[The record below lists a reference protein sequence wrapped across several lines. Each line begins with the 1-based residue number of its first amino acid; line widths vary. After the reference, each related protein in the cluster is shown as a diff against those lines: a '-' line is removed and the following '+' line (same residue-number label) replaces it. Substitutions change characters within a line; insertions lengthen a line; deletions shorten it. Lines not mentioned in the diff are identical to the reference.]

1 MPRKHDFRNQNEPV
15 KAEQGGGMNMST
27 VKNICEATKA
37 GNHNKVAELTKQA
50 LDEGIEIDQI
60 LEDGFIPAMAAVGAD
75 FAEGKC
81 YIPEM
86 LMSARA
92 MKTGMEVLKPMLVG
106 VKIKTFAKVVLGTV
120 EGDMHD
126 IGKNLVGMM
135 LEGSGVEVIDLGVD
149 VSPAQFIEATKT
161 HEPDF
166 LALSALLTTT
176 MITMEETIKA
186 LKEAGLRDQ
195 VKVLF
200 GGAPVSQKFA
210 DEIGAD
216 GYGANVGEAM
226 NIIKELMT

>member
-1 MPRKHDFRNQNEPV
+1 
-15 KAEQGGGMNMST
+15 MST
-27 VKNICEATKA
+27 VSNICESTKA
-37 GNHNKVAELTKQA
+37 GKHTNVVELTKQA

-60 LEDGFIPAMAAVGAD
+60 FEEGFIPAMAAVGAD

-86 LMSARA
+86 LLAARA
-92 MKTGMEVLKPMLVG
+92 MKAGMDVIKPLLG
-106 VKIKTFAKVVLGTV
+106 DEKIKTIAKVVLGTV
-120 EGDMHD
+120 QGDMHD

-135 LEGSGVEVIDLGVD
+135 LEGSGVEVVDLGVD
-149 VSPAQFIEATKT
+149 VSPAQFVEAVKT

-166 LALSALLTTT
+166 VALSALLTTT

-195 VKVLF
+195 VKVLV
-200 GGAPVSQKFA
+200 GGAPVNQKFT

-216 GYGANVGEAM
+216 GYGENVGEAM
-226 NIIKELMT
+226 NIIKELMS